1 MKKKWL
7 SVGAG
12 VVLTGVVVAAV
23 VAVKAVIAGPSMSS
37 AWLSI
42 TINQDECVKRGS
54 SPCATAASTPG
65 SRWSENSSIYGER
78 GDYTALVRC
87 AAEKGIVYFVV
98 AGPKGDICS
107 KHMNAIR
114 DGF

>member
-1 MKKKWL
+1 
-7 SVGAG
+7 
-12 VVLTGVVVAAV
+12 
-23 VAVKAVIAGPSMSS
+23 MSS

-42 TINQDECVKRGS
+42 TISQDECVRRGS
-54 SPCATAASTPG
+54 AAVRDNSFNTRFEVLG
-65 SRWSENSSIYGER
+65 NSSIYGER

-87 AAEKGIVYFVV
+87 AADKGIAYFVV
-98 AGPKGDICS
+98 AGPTGSICS

>member
-1 MKKKWL
+1 MTIMQIKWV
-7 SVGAG
+7 SVGAALA
-12 VVLTGVVVAAV
+12 LTGAVASV
-23 VAVKAVIAGPSMSS
+23 TTVGAGPSMSS
-37 AWLSI
+37 AWLEI
-42 TINQDECVKRGS
+42 TVSQVECVKR
-54 SPCATAASTPG
+54 ASQSVKDNSFNTRFEVLG
-65 SRWSENSSIYGER
+65 NSSIYGEL

-87 AAEKGIVYFVV
+87 AADKNIVYFVI